1 LTAKTGQIA
10 YWQDPSAFRIILK
23 LKFSF
28 KVAKEPIMPEN
39 GETAPLNSQ
48 DMLPPRNPRSRALL
62 YGLGITF
69 LAVFVFAFLLTLSSS
84 SNNLTENDVRQI
96 VAEAVGTQIAA
107 APVNNTS
114 GDSISSDQLQQLVN
128 NAVGT
133 QIATLIP
140 TSTPIPPTPTLI
152 PRGVAE
158 DDDPFQGPADAPVVI
173 VEFSDFQCGFCGR
186 WYKETLPQIL
196 AAYPTQVKF
205 VYRDFT
211 IFGQESVRAA
221 TAADCANEQGKFWE
235 MHNRLFDRLENQENT
250 PLNDDTFISYAGE
263 LGLDTAAF
271 SECLASD
278 RYVNEVMADYSA
290 AQKYG
295 LQGTPGFVINGVVY
309 TMGAQPFQVFDT
321 IIQTELA
328 RVQNEG

>member
-1 LTAKTGQIA
+1 M
-10 YWQDPSAFRIILK
+10 
-23 LKFSF
+23 
-28 KVAKEPIMPEN
+28 VVKEPMMAEN
-39 GETAPLNSQ
+39 GETMSVHTQ
-48 DMLPPRNPRSRALL
+48 ETLPPRNPRSRALL
-62 YGLGITF
+62 YGFGITF
-69 LAVFVFAFLLTLSSS
+69 LAIFLVAFLLTLSSG
-84 SNNLTENDVRQI
+84 NDNLTENDVRQI

-107 APVNNTS
+107 LPANNAS
-114 GDSISSDQLQQLVN
+114 GGSLNNDQIQQIVD

-140 TSTPIPPTPTLI
+140 TTTPIPPTPTII

-211 IFGQESVRAA
+211 IFGQESLRAA

-235 MHNRLFDRLENQENT
+235 MHNRLFDRLENQEDA
-250 PLNDDTFISYAGE
+250 PLNDDTFVKYAGE
-263 LGLDTAAF
+263 LGMDTTAF
-271 SECLASD
+271 SACLTSE
-278 RYVNEVMADYSA
+278 RYVNEVLADYSA
-290 AQKYG
+290 AQSYG

-309 TMGAQPFQVFDT
+309 TMGAQPFQVFDG
-321 IIQTELA
+321 IIQSELA
-328 RVQNEG
+328 RVQNPG